1 MAIISSGAGVR
12 PMEEDGADGT
22 EPLLEGGKGLVD
34 RLHAQLH
41 EMLLTHE
48 IPLGVP
54 ISERQL
60 SIRLGVSRTPLRET
74 LRRLEGEGFIQRNNG
89 VLEVRRITLEEFL
102 ELLKIRRLLEVEAAG
117 DAAGR
122 IDPHTA
128 ADLRAALERLL
139 AGEVRDNRQR
149 VALDLELHRAIC
161 DACGSRSMA
170 ELIEQLRRRSML
182 FATPPVPGDFR
193 QTVAEHLRLLD
204 AVAMGDKARA
214 REAMAEHLDHVLD
227 NILSRLMKR

>member
-12 PMEEDGADGT
+12 PIEEAGADGT

-117 DAAGR
+117 EAAGR
-122 IDPHTA
+122 IVPHTA

-204 AVAMGDKARA
+204 AVATGDKARA

>member
-1 MAIISSGAGVR
+1 MATTSFGIRTPSAQ
-12 PMEEDGADGT
+12 
-22 EPLLEGGKGLVD
+22 EPGPDAAEPFAESGKGLVD

-54 ISERQL
+54 ISQRQL

-74 LRRLEGEGFIQRNNG
+74 LRRLEGEGFIQRNSG

-117 DAAGR
+117 DAAGQ
-122 IDPHTA
+122 IDPHTLA
-128 ADLRAALERLL
+128 GLRAAFESLL
-139 AGEVRDNRQR
+139 SEEVRDNRQR
-149 VALDLELHRAIC
+149 IALDLELHRAIC
-161 DACGSRSMA
+161 NACGSRTMA
-170 ELIEQLRRRSML
+170 ELIEQVRRKSML

-204 AVAMGDKARA
+204 AVAAGDKTHA
-214 REAMAEHLDHVLD
+214 REAMAEHLDHVLN